1 MSDLIKQRLVPV
13 WDAFVRVGHWV
24 LVIAFATAYFTEGEP
39 RGVHTVAGYVIA
51 AYVLAR
57 IVWGFVG
64 PGYARFANFVGSP
77 VGAVLYLLD
86 LVRRRAPR
94 HLGHSPAGGLMV
106 LLLLASLAATT
117 AAGLMLYAV
126 HDGAGPL
133 AGLVAGPATK
143 GAAAGGHGEHEES
156 PREELWEELHEV
168 LANFTLALVILHVAG
183 VLVASWA
190 HRENLPR
197 AMVTGKKR
205 AESPAREP

>member
-1 MSDLIKQRLVPV
+1 MLPV
-13 WDAFVRVGHWV
+13 WDAFVRAGHWV
-24 LVIAFATAYFTEGEP
+24 LVVAFAVAYLTEGEP

-57 IVWGFVG
+57 IVWGFAG
-64 PGYARFANFVGSP
+64 PGHARFASFVCSP
-77 VGAVLYLLD
+77 AAAVRYLVD

-94 HLGHSPAGGLMV
+94 YLGHSPAGGVMV

-117 AAGLMLYAV
+117 AAGLMLYAI
-126 HDGAGPL
+126 HDGSGPL
-133 AGLVAGPATK
+133 AGLVE
-143 GAAAGGHGEHEES
+143 GAAAQGVVDDDERGES
-156 PREELWEELHEV
+156 PREEFWEELHEV

-205 AESPAREP
+205 AEPDPRGP

>member
-1 MSDLIKQRLVPV
+1 MSDSTKHRMIPV

-24 LVIAFATAYFTEGEP
+24 LVIAFAIAYLTEGEP

-51 AYVLAR
+51 TYALAR

-77 VGAVLYLLD
+77 VGAVRYLVD

-117 AAGLMLYAV
+117 TAGLMLYAV

-133 AGLVAGPATK
+133 AGLVEGPATQG
-143 GAAAGGHGEHEES
+143 GAASGRVEHGES
-156 PREELWEELHEV
+156 PREEFWEELHEA
-168 LANFTLALVILHVAG
+168 LANFTLVLVILHVAG

-190 HRENLPR
+190 HGENLPR

-205 AESPAREP
+205 AEPDSRAP